1 MYFLRGRSMVRD
13 GLVFGLRRRGERSGG
28 RYFERVEFN
37 AEQVEADRAGVFG
50 FVFRVVDGFE
60 DFDFSDLID

>member
-1 MYFLRGRSMVRD
+1 M
-13 GLVFGLRRRGERSGG
+13 
-28 RYFERVEFN
+28 EFN

-60 DFDFSDLID
+60 DFDFEHVIDEGLEEAADD